1 MDNIAEQLLAKRGN
15 RGAHK
20 PIPYVGAS
28 SSSSDNDSS
37 NLSSSDSDSSNISSS
52 EDEVEESLS
61 VPEPVPERRGSRLP
75 QSIRLKRLGEQQLTV
90 VQTGSC
96 VPSQW

>member
-1 MDNIAEQLLAKRGN
+1 MDDIARQLLAQHKREAN
-15 RGAHK
+15 QRS
-20 PIPYVGAS
+20 PSLGAS
-28 SSSSDNDSS
+28 SSFSS
-37 NLSSSDSDSSNISSS
+37 NSRISSS